1 MFFPLL
7 AISLP
12 FHAIEYDLFGLS
24 RFEIKIT
31 MIPFERWSNFKI
43 KVDIGLD
50 YYGDKQAAQDFRK
63 NGDSLMEAELLV
75 DRLQEKQKDV
85 K

>member
-1 MFFPLL
+1 MFFSLL
-7 AISLP
+7 ANSLP
-12 FHAIEYDLFGLS
+12 FHAVEYDLFGLS

-31 MIPFERWSNFKI
+31 MITFERWSNFKI

-75 DRLQEKQKDV
+75 DRL
-85 K
+85 